1 MYRLAHIANWVTF
14 IVEPTQTLAF
24 STGLHFVF
32 LEKCVRVMPLNK
44 KPVFLVMD
52 YLLTGIVVALICLAA
67 WLFYKRWVGR
77 YKSAPAPEEY
87 EEDYEEDTVPVAQA
101 AAADSPVNLEAI
113 PEPGTSDE
121 K

>member
-1 MYRLAHIANWVTF
+1 MYRLTRFANWVTI
-14 IVEPTQTLAF
+14 IVEPTHTLAF
-24 STGLHFVF
+24 STDLHFVL
-32 LEKCVRVMPLNK
+32 LEKYVRVTPLDK

-77 YKSAPAPEEY
+77 YKSAPAPEDY
-87 EEDYEEDTVPVAQA
+87 EEDYEEDVVPVAQA
-101 AAADSPVNLEAI
+101 AAADPPVKIETI

>member
-1 MYRLAHIANWVTF
+1 
-14 IVEPTQTLAF
+14 
-24 STGLHFVF
+24 
-32 LEKCVRVMPLNK
+32 
-44 KPVFLVMD
+44 MD
-52 YLLTGIVVALICLAA
+52 YLLTGIVIALICLAA

-87 EEDYEEDTVPVAQA
+87 EDDEEEEAPAVQTAVAEPPA
-101 AAADSPVNLEAI
+101 EPI

>member
-1 MYRLAHIANWVTF
+1 ML
-14 IVEPTQTLAF
+14 
-24 STGLHFVF
+24 
-32 LEKCVRVMPLNK
+32 LEKYVRVTPLDK

-87 EEDYEEDTVPVAQA
+87 EEDYEEDVVPVAQA
-101 AAADSPVNLEAI
+101 AAADPPVKIETI

>member
-1 MYRLAHIANWVTF
+1 
-14 IVEPTQTLAF
+14 
-24 STGLHFVF
+24 
-32 LEKCVRVMPLNK
+32 
-44 KPVFLVMD
+44 MD
-52 YLLTGIVVALICLAA
+52 YLLTGIVIALICLAA

-87 EEDYEEDTVPVAQA
+87 EDDEEDETPAVQTAVAAAPVAA
-101 AAADSPVNLEAI
+101 EPI